1 MSAFS
6 KQSAW
11 YGVSRFLLVVSLATG
26 LAACHA
32 AGPSSPTPGPIGNVY
47 RPPTAAESTTPAVP
61 LASPTPDLR
70 PTSTP
75 QCTNVL
81 SYLEDLSVPDGS
93 SVQPGAQ
100 VDKRWR
106 LENSGSCNWDEHYH
120 LRLIAGPSLGVPS
133 EQALYPARSGTQF
146 TLQIIF
152 TGPTEPGTYRSAW
165 QAYDPQGQAFGDP
178 FFVEIQVPAPGP

>member
-1 MSAFS
+1 MSFFL
-6 KQSAW
+6 KQNAW
-11 YGVSRFLLVVSLATG
+11 YGVSRFLIVASLATG
-26 LAACHA
+26 LAACRA
-32 AGPSSPTPGPIGNVY
+32 AGPSSPTPSPIGNVY
-47 RPPTAAESTTPAVP
+47 RPPTAAVPATPAVRP
-61 LASPTPDLR
+61 ASPTPDLR

-133 EQALYPARSGTQF
+133 EQALYPARSGTHAVIRMLM
-146 TLQIIF
+146 TA
-152 TGPTEPGTYRSAW
+152 PAEPGTYHSAW
-165 QAYDPQGQAFGDP
+165 RAYNPKDEPFGDI
-178 FFVEIQVPAPGP
+178 FFIEIVVE